1 MWRGCWFGVAWVA
14 LVVTAGLLA
23 PSTAAGAV
31 PPPFVAVGHSPT
43 QGTPVPGG
51 YLTADL
57 GSWTSPPESYDFQW
71 LRDGTPIPGATAQDY
86 LVAAADVG
94 HQLQP
99 HVTGHS
105 GADTADFLGTAVVV
119 RKIGATLRLDVRRVH
134 PSPTKRRLVWT
145 AISFMSTE
153 RPWATDG
160 GTVTA
165 YKRKDGRLKALGSAR
180 SAGVRRSCGCRG
192 SARRTAAR
200 RSWSASPAP
209 TWWPP
214 AARRTTSSAAA
225 ASSHRNQPGAAAMKA
240 SRSSAPGA
248 LRDHGEQRA
257 RSAAGPRGCTA
268 PPARARPARSR

>member
-1 MWRGCWFGVAWVA
+1 MVRVLVRCVAWVVLA
-14 LVVTAGLLA
+14 VTAGLLA
-23 PSTAAGAV
+23 PSTDADAV
-31 PPPFVAVGHSPT
+31 SPPFVAVGHSPT

-71 LRDGTPIPGATAQDY
+71 LRDGTPVPGATAQDY
-86 LVAAADVG
+86 LVAAGDVG

-119 RKIGATLRLDVRRVH
+119 RKLGATLRLDVRRVH

-160 GTVTA
+160 DSVTA
-165 YKRKDGRLKALGSAR
+165 YKRKDGRLKALGSATVSR
-180 SAGVRRSCGCRG
+180 
-192 SARRTAAR
+192 
-200 RSWSASPAP
+200 
-209 TWWPP
+209 
-214 AARRTTSSAAA
+214 
-225 ASSHRNQPGAAAMKA
+225 GAAFVRLPWK
-240 SRSSAPGA
+240 RAP
-248 LRDHGEQRA
+248 HGRTKVLVCF
-257 RSAAGPRGCTA
+257 AGTDVVATSCSPYDVV
-268 PPARARPARSR
+268 RSRGN